1 MIHILIVDDEK
12 IEREG
17 LKYLLSIG
25 EGERRSLRSFQW
37 KTGTSDSPHRRD
49 SAASYGHKDASYGW
63 AGTVQE
69 GKRRKTGPAGG
80 DLQWI

>member
-12 IEREG
+12 IERD
-17 LKYLLSIG
+17 
-25 EGERRSLRSFQW
+25 RRGRKKSLRSFQW

-49 SAASYGHKDASYGW
+49 TAASYGHKDASYGW
-63 AGTVQE
+63 AGIIQE

-80 DLQWI
+80 DFQWI